1 MRGSVTNEEIL
12 APTGKLVDE
21 EHELLGSGNQEARL
35 AAIEVEL
42 DRYWD
47 LLRRRRAARA
57 NGADPDAVELRDAD
71 TVEHYSP

>member
-1 MRGSVTNEEIL
+1 MTNEEVL
-12 APTGKLVDE
+12 AHINRLVEE
-21 EHELLGSGNQEARL
+21 EHKLYDQSGNKEARL

-42 DRYWD
+42 DQYWD

-57 NGADPDAVELRDAD
+57 NGEDPDAVELRDAD